1 MIFLS
6 IQKVRKPLL
15 TENEE
20 NIQAGPPSEN
30 EEDIDNI
37 RNIQKEFLDQMNTDK
52 VNNAIN
58 MKIADMTMN
67 ELKEVIKEAVMEEVQ
82 VDTAEKLVTPPKAST
97 VAPVIE
103 NAIKK
108 VRS

>member
-1 MIFLS
+1 M
-6 IQKVRKPLL
+6 K
-15 TENEE
+15 
-20 NIQAGPPSEN
+20 
-30 EEDIDNI
+30 
-37 RNIQKEFLDQMNTDK
+37 TDK
-52 VNNAIN
+52 VNNAID
-58 MKIADMTMN
+58 MKIADMTIN

-82 VDTAEKLVTPPKAST
+82 VDTSEKLVTPPKAST